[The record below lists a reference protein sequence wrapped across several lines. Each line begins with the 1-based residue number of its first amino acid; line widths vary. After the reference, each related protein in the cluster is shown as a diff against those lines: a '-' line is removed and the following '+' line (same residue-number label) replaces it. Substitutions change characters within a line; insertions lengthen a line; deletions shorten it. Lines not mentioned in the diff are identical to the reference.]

1 MTLPVQQ
8 AQQTSLWSGAIVRI
22 NALGFGEHMTAAVP
36 FGDHTSPTRI
46 AQPFLKSAHGPS
58 DAAWIIAE
66 RLNDE
71 LLSKGLDDLVDSADS
86 EFDAAFDDSMYE
98 LDRTDQFLT
107 WLVLYLTSPF
117 GTKARD
123 MMPIFSISFE
133 IWLKR
138 IDPKLLSRLLD
149 FREICVE
156 YERDL
161 AAA

>member
-8 AQQTSLWSGAIVRI
+8 AQQTSLWSSAIVRI
-22 NALGFGEHMTAAVP
+22 NALGFGEQITAAVP

-46 AQPFLKSAHGPS
+46 AQPFLESAHGPS
-58 DAAWIIAE
+58 DAAWIVAE

-71 LLSKGLDDLVDSADS
+71 LLTSGLEDLVESADG
-86 EFDAAFDDSMYE
+86 EFAAAFDDSMYE

-133 IWLKR
+133 IWLNQV
-138 IDPKLLSRLLD
+138 DPKLLSRLLD
-149 FREICVE
+149 FRQICVE